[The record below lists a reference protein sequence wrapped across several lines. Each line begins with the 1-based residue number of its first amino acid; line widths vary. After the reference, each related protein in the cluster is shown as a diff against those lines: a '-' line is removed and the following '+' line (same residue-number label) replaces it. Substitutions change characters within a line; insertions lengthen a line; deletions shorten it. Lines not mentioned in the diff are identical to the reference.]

1 VILTL
6 LSMIKQFLSIA
17 EPAFIWW

>member
-6 LSMIKQFLSIA
+6 LLVNKQFLSIA
-17 EPAFIWW
+17 EPVFIWW

>member
-6 LSMIKQFLSIA
+6 LSVIKQFLSIA